1 MNSDSIQ
8 PPSSCVAS
16 LVGRIVR
23 PDDGERSDGRSLC
36 TFASQLSD
44 GRPVRARLS
53 RPLVD
58 RAVLIESYVNRNAL
72 EIFTI
77 NLLECNNGL
86 AATTASTL
94 IWDRQ
99 GWLSRTRDAR
109 AATALEAPRRILLA
123 NAGEAID
130 EGILDPRTGEV
141 RLPRATT
148 GLSSRTA
155 CAGRS
160 LWNP

>member
-1 MNSDSIQ
+1 M
-8 PPSSCVAS
+8 
-16 LVGRIVR
+16 
-23 PDDGERSDGRSLC
+23 
-36 TFASQLSD
+36 
-44 GRPVRARLS
+44 
-53 RPLVD
+53 
-58 RAVLIESYVNRNAL
+58 LIESYVNRNAL